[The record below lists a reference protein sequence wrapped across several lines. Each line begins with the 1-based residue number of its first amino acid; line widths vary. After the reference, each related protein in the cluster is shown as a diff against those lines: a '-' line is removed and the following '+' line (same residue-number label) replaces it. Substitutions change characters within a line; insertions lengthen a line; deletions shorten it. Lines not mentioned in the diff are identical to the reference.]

1 MKIERIEISRHSLTL
16 EPPFAAAWDSRPRRD
31 FIADIVQVYAD
42 DGSVGIGSG
51 DSMAGIDDYLDHFI
65 GGDPR
70 DMDRHFKVLDN
81 IAFHV
86 GRPWPLDIALWDLY
100 GKAEGQPVYKLL
112 GGTAGRLRTYA
123 SLGVLRSEADMAAQ
137 ARRLAAA
144 GFPALKIR
152 FQRPD
157 VAEDLAV
164 LAAVRGAVGPDIELM
179 VDCNQGWRMPWDIQP
194 PWTYDRAL
202 TVARALEDLGV
213 YWMEEPLHRGDY
225 AGMASLRAATDLMI
239 AGGEMTREL
248 HELRTLV
255 ERRCL
260 DVLQPDCVLTGGI
273 TGLHRVG
280 LFAKHN
286 GVVFTPH
293 TWGNGIG
300 LMANLHLAAGLGGAP
315 YLEFPYDPPDW
326 TPERRDFPLA
336 LPLFPDAHGFVT
348 VPDAPGLGIEL
359 NEELLERTRIG

>member
-1 MKIERIEISRHSLTL
+1 MRHRKSGRRLGRNSAHRKAMYRNMVTSLMVHGRIKTTEAKAKEL
-16 EPPFAAAWDSRPRRD
+16 RR
-31 FIADIVQVYAD
+31 IADRVITMGKRVPP
-42 DGSVGIGSG
+42 SSLESLSG
-51 DSMAGIDDYLDHFI
+51 EEL
-65 GGDPR
+65 
-70 DMDRHFKVLDN
+70 K
-81 IAFHV
+81 
-86 GRPWPLDIALWDLY
+86 
-100 GKAEGQPVYKLL
+100 
-112 GGTAGRLRTYA
+112 
-123 SLGVLRSEADMAAQ
+123 AAQ

-152 FQRPD
+152 FQRAD

-194 PWTYDRAL
+194 PWTYDKAL

-286 GVVFTPH
+286 GIVFTPH